1 MQSRTTDNGAL
12 EKDGLHHC
20 FIMISGGQPLGQL
33 EKSVN
38 KRLERYPSD

>member
-1 MQSRTTDNGAL
+1 VQSRTTDNGAL

-33 EKSVN
+33 EKIS
-38 KRLERYPSD
+38 KKEIGKISL